1 MVMLHRRSS
10 ELDGLHTKRYSG
22 NRPRP
27 AGFPTDHAP
36 GRHQHGS
43 LGSRRGRPNAVTET
57 QRAQG
62 PLADFRHRL
71 DQGRHQPQAKTSLP
85 PHPAPRAFPASK
97 FAIQFSGPASKLRKP
112 LQFTARLKIWTAGTF
127 SGSGSWIHFWI
138 DTWTGNWI
146 LAFRP

>member
-1 MVMLHRRSS
+1 MVMLRRRSS
-10 ELDGLHTKRYSG
+10 ELDGLRTKRYSG

-43 LGSRRGRPNAVTET
+43 LGSRRGRPHAVTGM

-71 DQGRHQPQAKTSLP
+71 DQGRPQPQAKTSLP

-146 LAFRP
+146 FWIRP